1 MICGK
6 KRPHKKFRLLYEW
19 VEDEITEHG
28 HVLVDEV
35 RYQAGVLISDGFG
48 KYKKFERLGE
58 RMKKFLNLTV
68 EGQCG
73 KAKKWISAE

>member
-19 VEDEITEHG
+19 VEDEIIDHG

-35 RYQAGVLISDGFG
+35 RYQAGVLIGDGFG
-48 KYKKFERLGE
+48 KYKKFAPSL
-58 RMKKFLNLTV
+58 LNLPLMR
-68 EGQCG
+68 
-73 KAKKWISAE
+73 